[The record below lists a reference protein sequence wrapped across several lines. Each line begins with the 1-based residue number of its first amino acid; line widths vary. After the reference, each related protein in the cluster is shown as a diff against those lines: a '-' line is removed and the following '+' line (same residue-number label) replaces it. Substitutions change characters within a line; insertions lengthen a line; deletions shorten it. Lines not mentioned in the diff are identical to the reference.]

1 MFTFFHLLLELLL
14 LPLHH
19 MLCII
24 SHTFLWL
31 TIESNVFAVLFALFY
46 VFKVCFFHVF
56 FTTFLKIHLLF
67 RNIRNF
73 DKVYLISFLIFLTLV
88 FFVFY
93 VIFVIFEIFVTRKT
107 ISIIL
112 DLFAN
117 FIFTCLIR

>member
-46 VFKVCFFHVF
+46 VFKVCFFIRVF
-56 FTTFLKIHLLF
+56 H
-67 RNIRNF
+67 
-73 DKVYLISFLIFLTLV
+73 YIFENT
-88 FFVFY
+88 
-93 VIFVIFEIFVTRKT
+93 FVISKYSKF
-107 ISIIL
+107 
-112 DLFAN
+112 
-117 FIFTCLIR
+117 